1 MSDADPSLIE
11 ILCRHAPFDDLSE
24 DLRAHIAPNLRG
36 VEVGADETL
45 LHKDDPLDGL
55 YVIESGGFDMQAGAH
70 DLVAHR
76 GPGEIMGERGLLRD
90 GTAQLNVHATEPSRV
105 ILVPK
110 AHFDTIIERCDTIA
124 RWFARAR
131 PTDPD
136 ETGPYATGLTALQ
149 VSDLMAKKPITCAP
163 GATISDVAR
172 LMRKHGI
179 SSVVVM
185 EADSL
190 AGIITVRDLSNKVLA
205 EGLDGSIKVSE
216 VMTSDP
222 VTIAP
227 DRLGLDALMTLAEL
241 GVNHLPV
248 AKGGRVVGMIGRTD
262 LFRQQA
268 ATASHMVADIASAR
282 SARDMA
288 HVMERVPGLL
298 AQLVQAGVKPGS
310 ITRRITDITDAI
322 TRRLLTLAEERL
334 GPPPVPYLW
343 AACGSQGR
351 REQTGVSD
359 QDNCLIFDDT
369 FRPDDHD
376 AYFAEM
382 ARLVSDGL
390 DACGFYYCPG
400 DMMATNPRWR
410 QPRAVW
416 REYFERW
423 IAQPD
428 NEAQMLASV
437 MFDLRPI
444 AGEFELFENL
454 EQEVLAKAKKNSI
467 FVAYMISNSLKHTVP
482 LGFFRGLTLIR
493 SGENRNTIDLKASG
507 VIPVVDLGRIYALLG
522 SLTASGTRDRIEA
535 ARDANVISASG
546 AHDLLDAYDLI
557 AETRLRHQAGQVA
570 RGEAP
575 DNFMNPAEMSD
586 LERNHL
592 RDAFMVVKTMQS
604 AIGQSRGARE

>member
-1 MSDADPSLIE
+1 MHDTDPALIE
-11 ILCRHAPFDDLSE
+11 TLCRFAPFDDLSE
-24 DLRAHIAPNLRG
+24 DLRARIAPDLIR
-36 VEVGADETL
+36 VEVAADETL
-45 LHKDDPLDGL
+45 LSKGDTLDGL
-55 YVIESGGFDMQAGAH
+55 YVIESGGFDMQAGTQ

-90 GTAQLNVHATEPSRV
+90 GTAQLNIQSTEASRL
-105 ILVPK
+105 ILIPK
-110 AHFDTIIERCDTIA
+110 AHFDALMTRCDTVA
-124 RWFARAR
+124 RWFERAR
-131 PTDPD
+131 PTDPAD
-136 ETGPYATGLTALQ
+136 PGPYATGLTALQ
-149 VSDLMAKKPITCAP
+149 VSDLMAKTPVTCAP
-163 GATISDVAR
+163 DATISEVAR
-172 LMRKHGI
+172 LMRHHVI

-185 EADSL
+185 QDDYL
-190 AGIITVRDLSNKVLA
+190 AGIITVHDLSNRVLA
-205 EGLDGSIKVSE
+205 EDLDGTITVAQ
-216 VMTSDP
+216 VMTPDP

-227 DRLGLDALMTLAEL
+227 DRLGLDALMKLAEL

-248 AKGGRVVGMIGRTD
+248 ERGGRVVGMIGKTD

-268 ATASHMVADIASAR
+268 ATASHMVADIASAA
-282 SARDMA
+282 SAQDMA

-322 TRRLLTLAEERL
+322 TRRLLTLAEEKL

-359 QDNCLIFDDT
+359 QDNCLILDDSFT
-369 FRPDDHD
+369 PEHD
-376 AYFAEM
+376 AYFAEL
-382 ARLVSDGL
+382 AKYVSDGL
-390 DACGFYYCPG
+390 DVCGFFYCPG

-410 QPRAVW
+410 QPRRVW
-416 REYFERW
+416 REYFARW
-423 IAQPD
+423 IRQPD

-437 MFDLRPI
+437 MFDLRAI
-444 AGEFELFENL
+444 SGETALFENL
-454 EQEVLAKAKKNSI
+454 QEEVLAKARKNSI
-467 FVAYMISNSLKHTVP
+467 FVAHMISNSLKHTVP
-482 LGFFRGLTLIR
+482 LGFFRGFSLIR

-507 VIPVVDLGRIYALLG
+507 VVPIVDLGRIYALLG
-522 SLTASGTRDRIEA
+522 SLAASGTRERIEG
-535 ARDANVISASG
+535 ARDAGVISESG

-575 DNFMNPAEMSD
+575 NNFMNPAEMSD

>member
-1 MSDADPSLIE
+1 MSDADPDLIE

-24 DLRAHIAPNLRG
+24 DLRAQIAPDLQRI
-36 VEVGADETL
+36 EVAADETL
-45 LHKDDPLDGL
+45 LSRGDTLEGL
-55 YVIESGGFDMQAGAH
+55 YVIESGAFDMQAGAH

-90 GTAQLNVHATEPSRV
+90 GTAQLDVRSTEAARL
-105 ILVPK
+105 ILIPT
-110 AHFDTIIERCDTIA
+110 AHFDTLMERCDTVA
-124 RWFARAR
+124 RWFQRAR
-131 PTDPD
+131 PTDPN

-149 VSDLMAKKPITCAP
+149 VSDLMSKKPITCTP
-163 GATISDVAR
+163 DTTVSEVAR
-172 LMRKHGI
+172 VMREHTI
-179 SSVVVM
+179 SSVVAM
-185 EADSL
+185 DDGRL
-190 AGIITVRDLSNKVLA
+190 AGIITVHDLTNRVLA
-205 EGLDGSIKVSE
+205 EDLDGRITVGQ
-216 VMTSDP
+216 VMTPDP

-248 AKGGRVVGMIGRTD
+248 AQGDRLVGMIGKTD

-268 ATASHMVADIASAR
+268 ATASHMVADIAGAQSA
-282 SARDMA
+282 ADMA

-298 AQLVQAGVKPGS
+298 AQLVRAGVKPGS

-334 GPPPVPYLW
+334 GPAPVPYLW

-359 QDNCLIFDDT
+359 QDNCLILDDA
-369 FRPDDHD
+369 FRPDAHD
-376 AYFAEM
+376 AYFADL
-382 ARLVSDGL
+382 ARFVSDGL
-390 DACGFYYCPG
+390 DTCGFYYCPG
-400 DMMATNPRWR
+400 EMMATNPRWR
-410 QPRAVW
+410 QPRRVW
-416 REYFERW
+416 RDYFARW
-423 IAQPD
+423 IRQPD
-428 NEAQMLASV
+428 TEAQMLASV

-444 AGEFELFENL
+444 SGDFALFENL
-454 EQEVLAKAKKNSI
+454 EHEVLAKAKKNSI
-467 FVAYMISNSLKHTVP
+467 FVAHMISNSLKHTVP

-507 VIPVVDLGRIYALLG
+507 VVPVVDLGRIYALLG
-522 SLTASGTRDRIEA
+522 SLTAANTRDRIEG
-535 ARDANVISASG
+535 ARDAGVISKSG

-557 AETRLRHQAGQVA
+557 AETRLRHQAAQVA
-570 RGEAP
+570 QGEAP